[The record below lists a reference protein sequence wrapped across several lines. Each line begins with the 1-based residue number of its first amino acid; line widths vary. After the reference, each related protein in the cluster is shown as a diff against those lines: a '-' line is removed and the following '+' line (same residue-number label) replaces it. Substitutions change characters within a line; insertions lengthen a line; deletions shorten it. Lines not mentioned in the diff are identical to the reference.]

1 MAKTSWKKLF
11 MIIAAIALILIMTAL
26 VFSRFFLP
34 QIITT
39 AVQKNLQTQFEKQ
52 RSGFYEIT
60 VTRAVMELNPL
71 CIVFP
76 SISIAPRLQ
85 DMSEIAQETLPNNII
100 SVRADNLRLSPTALF
115 SLARKKQHRNL
126 ARIHLG
132 FLDLEISH
140 NPASLD
146 TLPSPSAPEKI
157 WSIRCDDFSIAR
169 AFLQYNF
176 LSDTIENIFFADN
189 ISVATSISIKK
200 EEYGEKPRI
209 EFPAINLHTG
219 SLGFT
224 PTNSLYKYSSDGI
237 SFDGRASTLTASN
250 LKITPLYD
258 EHEFQNHI
266 THQTDMA
273 NVLIKSVTFSGLE
286 IHPLINENILSCRHI
301 SIEGGEADIFRDR
314 SLTLDLQR
322 RPLMPVR
329 RIQEAPFFVDIAT
342 LSLENFSIIYS
353 ERPEN
358 KTTKGYVDFRELSA
372 SLRNISN
379 LPEKLQ
385 NDSLMTIEARAQVF
399 GSAMLKAG
407 FVYNL
412 KDSSGGFT
420 AKGELERLNFS
431 AINPALVPL
440 TGIKIEAGTHHH
452 SLFHFS
458 GNDFHASGTLQMRY
472 QGLALDL
479 EPSGSQI
486 RRTIVGWL
494 GRNLVYHPH
503 NPATNSNLR
512 IGTIDFERDPSRFV
526 FHYWWNA
533 YLTGI
538 KHSVLRD
545 NASIIINNP

>member
-1 MAKTSWKKLF
+1 MAKTAAKKLF
-11 MIIAAIALILIMTAL
+11 MIISAIALILLLVAV
-26 VFSRFFLP
+26 VFSRYFLP

-39 AVQKNLQTQFEKQ
+39 AVQKNLQTQFDKQ
-52 RSGFYEIT
+52 SSDLYEIK
-60 VTRAVMELNPL
+60 VTRVAFKLNPP

-76 SISIAPRLQ
+76 SITITPRLQ
-85 DMSEIAQETLPNNII
+85 DMGAIALETLPKNII

-115 SLARKKQHRNL
+115 SLARKKQHRTL

-132 FLDLEISH
+132 FLDLKISQ

-146 TLPSPSAPEKI
+146 TLPSPSAPEKS

-169 AFLQYNF
+169 AFIQYGL
-176 LSDTIENIFFADN
+176 LSDTIENIFFADK
-189 ISVATSISIKK
+189 ISVATSIIVKQ
-200 EEYGEKPRI
+200 EEYDDKPRF
-209 EFPAINLHTG
+209 EFPAISLHTG

-273 NVLIKSVTFSGLE
+273 NVLIKRVTFSGLE
-286 IHPLINENILSCRHI
+286 IHNLINKNTLSCYHI
-301 SIEGGEADIFRDR
+301 SVEGGEADIFRDR

-329 RIQEAPFFVDIAT
+329 RIQEAPFFLDIAT
-342 LSLENFSIIYS
+342 LSLENYSIIYS

-372 SLRNISN
+372 TLRNISN

-385 NDSLMTIEARAQVF
+385 NDSLMTIEARAQIF
-399 GSAMLKAG
+399 GNALLKAG

-452 SLFHFS
+452 SLFQFS

-472 QGLALDL
+472 QGLTLEM
-479 EPSGSQI
+479 EPSRSQI
-486 RRTIVGWL
+486 RRNIVGWL

-503 NPATNSNLR
+503 NPATNNNLR

-538 KHSVLRD
+538 KHTVLRD
-545 NASIIINNP
+545 SASAIISN